1 MEPSSFANRVV
12 ISHSECLWLLG
23 ILGHKA
29 TQDQSCKSLGEFI
42 GYMTIGMAMMHDL
55 TCRYDISEKRL
66 IQKQEH
72 FDPDEMALAL
82 RRAVQYDENKHILE
96 ETVDLYVRH
105 MDLDHP
111 DDARQTLLDT
121 FHDIDRH
128 NVVLEPFVR
137 NRETLYRKV
146 GDLDCDILIRA
157 GRDYLEQMENFVLRP
172 AA

>member
-1 MEPSSFANRVV
+1 MESAASSPVV

-29 TQDQSCKSLGEFI
+29 TQDQSCRSLGEFI
-42 GYMTIGMAMMHDL
+42 GYLTTGMALMHDL
-55 TCRYDISEKRL
+55 SCRYDSKEERLARKR
-66 IQKQEH
+66 ER
-72 FDPDEMALAL
+72 FDADEMGAAL

-111 DDARQTLLDT
+111 DKARQTLLET
-121 FHDIDRH
+121 FHDIGER
-128 NVVLEPFVR
+128 NVVLEPFVK
-137 NRETLYRKV
+137 NRDTLYRNV

-157 GRDYLEQMENFVLRP
+157 GRDYLEQMAHFVLRP